1 MNTITNKLKD
11 ITPKKN
17 IPIWLSVGMSIT
29 NEQYTKK
36 IVVTISVK
44 QINKFFIFLNVVGLI
59 QRYKGNTISE

>member
-44 QINKFFIFLNVVGLI
+44 
-59 QRYKGNTISE
+59 